1 MSEKGKIHFIA
12 IGGSAMHN
20 LALALSQNGY
30 QVSGSDDEI
39 FEPSKTRLQNAG
51 ILPEAIGWFPEK
63 INRDLDAI
71 ILGMHAR
78 KDNPELLKAQEL
90 GLKVYSYPE
99 FIYEQS
105 KDKQRIV
112 ICGSHG
118 KTTITSMILHVLSYY
133 KRQFDYL
140 VGAQLEGF
148 ETMAKLSDD
157 SPIIIIEGDEYLS
170 SPIDLT
176 PKFLHYKH
184 HVALISGISWDH
196 INVFPTFDEYV
207 RQFENL
213 ADASPK
219 GGALIFNEDDD
230 LVTVVCRKE
239 REDVQQIEYKTP
251 KYEIKNGITYLT
263 QEDPILPV
271 QIFGKHNL
279 NNLCGAKAVCLK
291 IGITSSMFNE
301 AIKSFK
307 GASNRLETLV
317 KNDKVTV
324 FKDFAHAP
332 SKLKATTAAVKEQ
345 FPKKELIA
353 VLELHTFSSL
363 NKKFLPQYKDC
374 FEKADVPIVYYNP
387 KTLEHKKLEP
397 IKPEDITQAFNNKNL
412 KVFTNSDELKK
423 ELLNKSWDNKVLLL
437 MTSGNFDGISLI
449 DLAKE
454 VSGN

>member
-39 FEPSKTRLQNAG
+39 FEPSKTRLQKAG
-51 ILPEAIGWFPEK
+51 ILPDAIGWFPEK
-63 INRDLDAI
+63 INQNLDAV

-78 KDNPELLKAQEL
+78 QDNPELLKAQEL

-133 KRQFDYL
+133 KRKFDYL

-213 ADASPK
+213 ADVSPK

-230 LVTVVCRKE
+230 LVTVICRKD

-263 QEDPILPV
+263 KEDPVLPV

-291 IGITSSMFNE
+291 IGITNSMFNE

-345 FPKKELIA
+345 FPKKELVA

-363 NKKFLPQYKDC
+363 NKNFLPQYKDC

-387 KTLEHKKLEP
+387 KTIEHKKLDP
-397 IKPEDITQAFNNKNL
+397 IKPDDITEAFNNKNL

-423 ELLNKSWDNKVLLL
+423 ELLNKNWDNKILLL
-437 MTSGNFDGISLI
+437 MTSGNFDGISLE
-449 DLAKE
+449 DLVKE

>member
-279 NNLCGAKAVCLK
+279 NNLCGAKAICLK
-291 IGITSSMFNE
+291 IGITNSMFNE

>member
-39 FEPSKTRLQNAG
+39 FEPSRTRLEQAG
-51 ILPEAIGWFPEK
+51 ILPESIGWFPEK
-63 INRDLDAI
+63 INDQLDAI

-99 FIYEQS
+99 FIYEHS

-133 KRQFDYL
+133 KRNFDYL

-148 ETMAKLSDD
+148 KTMAKLTDD
-157 SPIIIIEGDEYLS
+157 APIIIIEGDEYLS

-184 HVALISGISWDH
+184 HIALISGISWDH
-196 INVFPTFDEYV
+196 INVFPTFEGYV
-207 RQFENL
+207 RQFEHL

-219 GGALIFNEDDD
+219 GGSLIFNEDDD

-239 REDVQQIEYKTP
+239 RDDVQQIEYKTP
-251 KYEIKNGITYLT
+251 KHEIKNGVTYLT
-263 QEDPILPV
+263 KEDPAIPV

-279 NNLCGAKAVCLK
+279 NNLNGARAVCLK
-291 IGITSSMFNE
+291 IGITNSMFNA

-307 GASNRLETLV
+307 GASNRLEVLE

-332 SKLKATTAAVKEQ
+332 SKLKATTSAVKEQ
-345 FPKKELIA
+345 FPDKEVVA

-363 NKKFLPQYKDC
+363 NKNFLPQYKDC
-374 FEKADVPIVYYNP
+374 FEKADVPMVYYNP
-387 KTLEHKKLEP
+387 KTIEHKKLEA
-397 IKPEDITQAFNNKNL
+397 ISPEDIAQAFNNKNL
-412 KVFTNSDELKK
+412 KVYTNSDELKT
-423 ELLNKSWDNKVLLL
+423 ELLGKNWNNKVLLL
-437 MTSGNFDGISLI
+437 MTSGNFDGISLKE
-449 DLAKE
+449 LAKE